1 MSKLNFHVGR
11 TVHFAHGYRNVGGRE
26 VGGKR
31 VLVFMF
37 HQFSKESP
45 SLKFVYSYSRVYS
58 QNKKSQNKITE
69 VKVFTVFLVTVCQG
83 GVYSIR

>member
-1 MSKLNFHVGR
+1 MSKLNFYVGR

-37 HQFSKESP
+37 HQFDDELMNLKKLTIFP
-45 SLKFVYSYSRVYS
+45 SYQFDA
-58 QNKKSQNKITE
+58 
-69 VKVFTVFLVTVCQG
+69 
-83 GVYSIR
+83 